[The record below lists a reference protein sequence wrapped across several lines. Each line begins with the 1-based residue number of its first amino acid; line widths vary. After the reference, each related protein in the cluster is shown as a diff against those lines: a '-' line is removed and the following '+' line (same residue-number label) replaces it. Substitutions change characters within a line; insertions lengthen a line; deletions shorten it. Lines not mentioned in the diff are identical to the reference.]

1 MLTPEE
7 SRAELLILEAAKE
20 LKYKVMMWSHTD
32 GFWIPGKDEHDGVED
47 PIAALEQ
54 IKKETTKDIIYIF
67 RDAHKYFEVPRVL
80 RLIRDISNQF
90 KQLGKTLILLSP
102 VNALQKAQ
110 DIERDVTLIEFE
122 LPDKTIIKK
131 VWDNLYA
138 DYQKSIGPLTED
150 DHEMIIEAAMG
161 LTTTEAENTFAKAMV
176 DHKADKIPIN
186 KLVLTEKAVV
196 IKKAGILE
204 YWDCPE
210 GVLDVGG
217 LEVLKN
223 FMLERKGSCS
233 KKAREYG
240 LPRPRGIVLAGLPG
254 CGKCVK
260 EDSLVVANGV
270 LTRIADIAPSHKDTK
285 KHVEINVS
293 VQSSEKQEKATQFH
307 WVGLSKT
314 KQIELSN
321 GMVLEGRHEHPV
333 MILDKNGCR
342 DWVKM
347 SDVKISDIVL
357 TRLGADNLVSNS
369 QLPLPYIDQAPAY
382 NDPNGDHRSCGE
394 EKVNLPSFMTEKF
407 AYWLGLLT
415 GDGGWGSPSAINFTQ
430 HEKNKVVFEKFTQLM
445 QELFDVKPSVHR
457 QGSKPYMMVAQSG
470 KNHLRRWLASLGLQP
485 YNIHG
490 KIVPDCI
497 LKGGTDIWESYIA
510 GLWDTDGSLGN
521 HSELT
526 LKERHIIQDVQ
537 TMLWTMGITSTIYPK
552 VFRKGPYKGKKYWRL
567 NIVGG
572 QMSHKF
578 NKIVNRMIN
587 KRKSACYK
595 PRELDNDSA
604 NASRFGDY
612 TNMAKLVSQLWDT
625 STKRGVKKDKFV
637 LHTKTN
643 TQFSR
648 RTFTKMHKYMS
659 EYNHELDD
667 YLQWIYTKTIP
678 LPIVSIQDSEA
689 NVCDIGVPTNN
700 TFVANG
706 IISHNS
712 LSAKVASNILGVP
725 LIRFDIGKVFGGLVG
740 LSEQNTRT
748 ALNQIDA
755 MGSCV
760 VWIDEME
767 KAFAGMGGS
776 GSNDSGVTQRVVGCI
791 LTWLQEKKTPSF
803 VIGTVNRIDNI
814 LASMPEMLRKGRWD
828 EIFFIGLPS
837 QKEREEILKIM
848 IKKYWVKNDHTK
860 LNIDYAH
867 LAKESNGFS
876 GAELEE
882 SVISGM
888 YKSFSRD
895 TDLNGDF
902 IWKAIMGTNPLSK
915 SADKQLREMAGWAQ
929 TNATYASKVSKDD
942 KLATGVEN
950 GIRKLNI

>member
-1 MLTPEE
+1 MKLSSYIRAGYPVLYMLTPEE

-80 RLIRDISNQF
+80 RLIRDISNSF
-90 KQLGKTLILLSP
+90 KQLGKALILLSP

-138 DYQKSIGPLTED
+138 DYKKSLGTLTED
-150 DHEMIIEAAMG
+150 DHEMIVEAAMG
-161 LTTTEAENTFAKAMV
+161 LTTTEAENTFAKAIV
-176 DHKADKIPIN
+176 DHKAEKIPIN

-204 YWDCPE
+204 YYDSPE
-210 GVLDVGG
+210 GMMDVGG
-217 LEVLKN
+217 LEVLKD
-223 FMLERKGSCS
+223 FMMERKGSCS

-254 CGKCVK
+254 CGK
-260 EDSLVVANGV
+260 
-270 LTRIADIAPSHKDTK
+270 
-285 KHVEINVS
+285 
-293 VQSSEKQEKATQFH
+293 
-307 WVGLSKT
+307 
-314 KQIELSN
+314 
-321 GMVLEGRHEHPV
+321 
-333 MILDKNGCR
+333 
-342 DWVKM
+342 
-347 SDVKISDIVL
+347 
-357 TRLGADNLVSNS
+357 
-369 QLPLPYIDQAPAY
+369 
-382 NDPNGDHRSCGE
+382 
-394 EKVNLPSFMTEKF
+394 
-407 AYWLGLLT
+407 
-415 GDGGWGSPSAINFTQ
+415 
-430 HEKNKVVFEKFTQLM
+430 
-445 QELFDVKPSVHR
+445 
-457 QGSKPYMMVAQSG
+457 
-470 KNHLRRWLASLGLQP
+470 
-485 YNIHG
+485 
-490 KIVPDCI
+490 
-497 LKGGTDIWESYIA
+497 
-510 GLWDTDGSLGN
+510 
-521 HSELT
+521 
-526 LKERHIIQDVQ
+526 
-537 TMLWTMGITSTIYPK
+537 
-552 VFRKGPYKGKKYWRL
+552 
-567 NIVGG
+567 
-572 QMSHKF
+572 
-578 NKIVNRMIN
+578 
-587 KRKSACYK
+587 
-595 PRELDNDSA
+595 
-604 NASRFGDY
+604 
-612 TNMAKLVSQLWDT
+612 
-625 STKRGVKKDKFV
+625 
-637 LHTKTN
+637 
-643 TQFSR
+643 
-648 RTFTKMHKYMS
+648 
-659 EYNHELDD
+659 
-667 YLQWIYTKTIP
+667 
-678 LPIVSIQDSEA
+678 
-689 NVCDIGVPTNN
+689 
-700 TFVANG
+700 
-706 IISHNS
+706 S

-776 GSNDSGVTQRVVGCI
+776 GSNDSGVTQRVVGSI
-791 LTWLQEKKTPSF
+791 LTWMQEKKSPSF

-828 EIFFIGLPS
+828 DIFFVGLPS

-848 IKKYWVKNDHTK
+848 VKKYWIKSDYTK
-860 LNIDYAH
+860 LDIDYTQ

-895 TDLNGDF
+895 KDLNGDY
-902 IWKAIMGTNPLSK
+902 IWASIQNTNPLSK
-915 SADKQLREMAGWAQ
+915 SADKQLREMASWAQ
-929 TNATYASKVSKDD
+929 TNATYASKVTKDD